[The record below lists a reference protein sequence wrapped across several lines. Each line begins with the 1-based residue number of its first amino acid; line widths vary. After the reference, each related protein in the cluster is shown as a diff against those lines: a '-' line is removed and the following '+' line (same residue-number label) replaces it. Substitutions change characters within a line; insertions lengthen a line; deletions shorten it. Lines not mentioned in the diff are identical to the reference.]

1 VEAPT
6 PQQRPAADVAVV
18 DRFLSATDAPL
29 VSYRALRRRVGIRPK
44 RRAPMLVEGS
54 IFLTESDADLV
65 RVEGSLVK
73 RPSFWTRRVDVV
85 RRYARIAGVRIPISM
100 TARAD
105 VLLVGQS
112 SFSMDY
118 QYLEINGQAVE
129 SAAAANSGVRL
140 Q

>member
-1 VEAPT
+1 VDA
-6 PQQRPAADVAVV
+6 QQIALNLQNYEFKRGEHD
-18 DRFLSATDAPL
+18 DGGL
-29 VSYRALRRRVGIRPK
+29 VRVGIRPK

-85 RRYARIAGVRIPISM
+85 RRYARIAGVRVPISM
-100 TARAD
+100 TSRAD

-118 QYLEINGQAVE
+118 RYLEINGQAVE
-129 SAAAANSGVRL
+129 STAAANSGVRL